1 MIPKTMTPKNIYLS
15 GEYLRK
21 NPSWH
26 EEGADW
32 KFGHVI
38 ELIRRNGL
46 DPQSIVEVGTGA
58 GECLKLLADEFPDAR
73 LTGFDISPDAI
84 RIASE
89 KATDRLSFRLGSP
102 FDKTVYDL
110 ALALDVFEH
119 VEDYLGFLREMTQLA
134 PYQIYNIPLD
144 LSVRY
149 LLQQS
154 LILRGRSEVGHLH
167 YFFKDSALASLEDT
181 GHEPIDL
188 IMHSPSLMRRDL
200 KGAFRRWF
208 FNRNP
213 DLCVRLMGGFSMTVL
228 CRSTPV

>member
-1 MIPKTMTPKNIYLS
+1 MEHEAVPPTSIYLS

-26 EEGADW
+26 AEGADW
-32 KFGHVI
+32 KFGHVMQ
-38 ELIRRNGL
+38 LMLRNGL
-46 DPQSIVEVGTGA
+46 DPKSIVEVGTGA

-84 RIASE
+84 LIASS
-89 KATDRLSFRLGSP
+89 KATDRLSFQQGSP
-102 FDKTVYDL
+102 FGQSGYDL

-119 VEDYLGFLREMTQLA
+119 VEDYLGFLREMTKLA

-149 LLQQS
+149 LFQQS
-154 LILRGRSEVGHLH
+154 LIMQGRAEVGHLH

-181 GHEPIDL
+181 GHEVIDL
-188 IMHSPSLMRRDL
+188 VMHSPSLMRRDL

-208 FNRNP
+208 FNRYP

-228 CRSTPV
+228 CRSKRV